1 MPFQPGQSGNP
12 KGNPKRAKLFSQA
25 LLTALKRTDENN
37 VEAIQRIADRMVK
50 HAMTSE
56 DFDVQCVKEIAD
68 RVEGKVP
75 QAIVGDDEHDPVSL
89 IHRIERIVIDKSS
102 NPHSASVPAA
112 PEAG

>member
-25 LLTALKRTDENN
+25 LLTALKRTDEEN

-56 DFDVQCVKEIAD
+56 QFDVACVREIAD

-75 QAIVGDDEHDPVSL
+75 QGIVGDSEGDPISL
-89 IHRIERIVIDKSS
+89 IHRIERVIVNAKHPDSG
-102 NPHSASVPAA
+102 SVPPAA
-112 PEAG
+112 TAG

>member
-25 LLTALKRTDENN
+25 LLVALKRTDENN

-50 HAMTSE
+50 HALESE
-56 DFDVQCVKEIAD
+56 QFDVACVREIAD

-75 QAIVGDDEHDPVSL
+75 QAIVGDEENPMTL
-89 IHRIERIVIDKSS
+89 IHRIERVVVHAR
-102 NPHSASVPAA
+102 NPDSGSVPPAA
-112 PEAG
+112 PAG